1 MLSVEQV
8 ALLLSALG
16 LGAVLNSVIKAVSEK
31 RKVGADATSVL
42 TAAARELVEPL
53 RRELQTERAER
64 EEEHE
69 KHLRELAHEKREAKA
84 VRRELDRALEDCRL
98 LRRDLQ
104 AAQVELEDLRARLS
118 GPPDD
123 GVLSTS

>member
-1 MLSVEQV
+1 MLSIEQV

-31 RKVGADATSVL
+31 RKIGADATSVL

-64 EEEHE
+64 EEEHT

-104 AAQVELEDLRARLS
+104 AAQAELEELRARLS
-118 GPPDD
+118 NGGGD
-123 GVLSTS
+123 GVPSTS